1 MRLGRHI
8 NKLTGVVAT
17 TTLALVLA
25 VGCGQSDDP
34 TPAAEVRGETTVRQS
49 SDASSSDDEATR
61 QMLNEMRRRI
71 AEVKDGTT
79 GSR

>member
-1 MRLGRHI
+1 MQYERHTKKRI
-8 NKLTGVVAT
+8 GIFAT

-34 TPAAEVRGETTVRQS
+34 TEKAEVRGVTTVRES
-49 SDASSSDDEATR
+49 PTSASSDDEATR

-71 AEVKDGTT
+71 AEVKDGTVGT
-79 GSR
+79 R